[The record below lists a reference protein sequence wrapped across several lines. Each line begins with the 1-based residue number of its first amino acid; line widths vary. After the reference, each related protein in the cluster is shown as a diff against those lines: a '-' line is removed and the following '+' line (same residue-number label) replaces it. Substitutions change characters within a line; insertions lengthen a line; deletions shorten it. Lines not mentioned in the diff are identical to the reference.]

1 MDTTN
6 NKVTINET
14 IIVDDKVIDFIAL
27 ANMAHLKPDRIA
39 GYLNSFDF
47 GCNATDKDYHWT
59 EDKIKTVLET
69 VTVERELRV
78 LGLTPDDASVPWHGF
93 RMSGPMAPITPEE
106 EADIEASIVAMVTG
120 GLSRIEVEE
129 QIEEAHSEKWGAF
142 LKVLNHHSATFG
154 QEKMGAYL
162 KYLKAEVRTHSAES
176 APNPFAKAPVD
187 AE

>member
-59 EDKIKTVLET
+59 EDKIKTVLEM
-69 VTVERELRV
+69 VTAGRELRV
-78 LGLTPDDASVPWHGF
+78 LGLEPDEAPVPWRGE
-93 RMSGPMAPITPEE
+93 RIAGPMPRLTPEE
-106 EADIEASIVAMVTG
+106 EADIEAKTAALVTED
-120 GLSRIEVEE
+120 LSRVEVDE
-129 QIEEAHSEKWGAF
+129 QIEEAHGRQANKWF
-142 LKVLNHHSATFG
+142 KVLQHHGQTFG
-154 QEKMGAYL
+154 RERVYEHLTYL
-162 KYLKAEVRTHSAES
+162 KSEVRTHAAET
-176 APNPFAKAPVD
+176 ATNPYLKEHVD